1 MKNGM
6 FVLAAALA
14 AAGCAGQQTVAVK
27 TPPPAETA
35 VALPI
40 APAMGAAAA
49 LTPELQR
56 LSTAFEPLNCMI
68 YAGDD
73 RPDQDV
79 AGVKCLLS
87 TVQQTQ
93 YFVSKGG
100 KPTQFINPAAFDHD
114 RETARMLLKRLDK
127 YFADAKYGDGE
138 VSPDAHAQSEQAYL
152 NGVIY
157 FQKGDY
163 ELARKEW
170 TRALKLDP
178 ASDDAKAGL
187 SMLDKLEK

>member
-1 MKNGM
+1 MKNGKA
-6 FVLAAALA
+6 FVLVAALVA
-14 AAGCAGQQTVAVK
+14 TGCATHGKAAV
-27 TPPPAETA
+27 PATA
-35 VALPI
+35 EALPI

-56 LSTAFEPLNCMI
+56 LSTAFEPLNCKI
-68 YAGDD
+68 EVAED
-73 RPDQDV
+73 RPDLDV

-93 YFVSKGG
+93 YFVSQGG

-127 YFADAKYGDGE
+127 YFAEAKYGATE
-138 VSPDAHAQSEQAYL
+138 TSPDARVQSEQAYL
-152 NGVIY
+152 NGVLY

-163 ELARKEW
+163 ALARKEW

-178 ASDDAKAGL
+178 SSDDAKAGL